1 MCLLPEPCQAVC
13 KHEQITLSVLDLVV
27 DASAL
32 VRDFANLVLD
42 LIMEADEEWRDNIR
56 EKRFEICNRE
66 WLDFLK
72 GASSSARELRSLNL
86 MSPAVCVCLCVVC
99 LLCATYLCVC
109 VCTCFSPNK
118 LFSGGGAARAGD
130 APAGRI

>member
-72 GASSSARELRSLNL
+72 GTSSVQALARVRLRVAFSFVTCG
-86 MSPAVCVCLCVVC
+86 VCVCVFVYC
-99 LLCATYLCVC
+99 LSIVRN
-109 VCTCFSPNK
+109 V
-118 LFSGGGAARAGD
+118 
-130 APAGRI
+130 